1 VDSWKV
7 PQRRR
12 SDRKDRVSGDARE
25 VRSWRQR
32 KWLAL
37 LEFAIVVLVFVA
49 DHRHLVPLSK
59 TPFLLLLGW
68 ISLRIRGIS
77 WRSLGL
83 TRNRPWPMT
92 LGLGIGGGLLL
103 EVFQLFVTQPLLVRL
118 TGRQPDLSDFAILHG
133 NIKYT
138 LLGIALAWTLA
149 AFGEEMVWRGYLMNR
164 VAELGKFSRIAWII
178 SLILVSAAFGAAH
191 SDQGITGQIEEAI
204 AGAFLATMYLATRK
218 NLAVPI
224 LAHGA
229 SDTLDM
235 ILLYLGKYPG
245 T

>member
-1 VDSWKV
+1 VDSSNL
-7 PQRRR
+7 PQGRR
-12 SDRKDRVSGDARE
+12 SDRNNRPGDATAQARD
-25 VRSWRQR
+25 WRQS

-37 LEFAIVVLVFVA
+37 VEFAIVALIFIA
-49 DHRHLVPLSK
+49 DHRHLIPLSK

-68 ISLRIRGIS
+68 ISLRIRRVT

-83 TRNRPWPMT
+83 TRNRSWPVT
-92 LGLGIGGGLLL
+92 FALGVGGGLLL
-103 EVFQLFVTQPLLVRL
+103 EIFQLLVTQPLLVKL
-118 TGRQPDLSDFAILHG
+118 TGSQPDLSDLGILRG

-164 VAELGKFSRIAWII
+164 VAELGQFTRIAWIV
-178 SLILVSAAFGAAH
+178 SLIAVSVAFGAAH

-204 AGAFLATMYLATRK
+204 AGAFLAAMYLATER
-218 NLAVPI
+218 NLAVPV